1 MEKIL
6 EWLKK
11 PLYAGLAG
19 FLAGL
24 IVGLPLLGWL
34 IWPVQWT
41 DAAPQH
47 LRSDLQVDYLRMIID
62 SYGRNGDEN
71 LVIKRWQDLGVAAK
85 PALEALS
92 ANPGTT
98 EPKEIEKL
106 ALLVQA
112 PVPAIKPE
120 TKPQAQAQKGKG
132 DAPTTQAN
140 KPETQ
145 TEATLLPGAA
155 VETPEKTSGSK
166 TNLTL
171 LLGIMCVLTLGVG
184 GLLVFLLLRRKKA
197 AMEGEEEV
205 DDTAEGYSGQDM
217 EYVQEESA
225 GGAVAASTAA
235 PAKKR
240 VSADSEEPPVVQFMT
255 TYMLG
260 DDLYDD
266 SFSIDAPTGEFL
278 GECGVGISETI
289 GVGDPKKVTAF
300 EVWLFDKNDIQTV
313 TKVLMSNHAFN
324 DPNIRQRLLA
334 KGEPQLVEPGKRILL
349 ETASLQMEARIV
361 DASYGGGA
369 MPNNS
374 YFDRLTLELAV
385 WPKA

>member
-6 EWLKK
+6 EWLKN
-11 PLYAGLAG
+11 PLYTGIAG

-24 IVGLPLLGWL
+24 IVGLPIMGWMV
-34 IWPVQWT
+34 WPVQWT
-41 DAAPQH
+41 DASPQH
-47 LRSDLQVDYLRMIID
+47 LRSDLQVDYLRMMID
-62 SYGRNGDEN
+62 SFKRNEDES
-71 LVIKRWQDLGVAAK
+71 LAIKRWSELGSSNQSTLKALAA
-85 PALEALS
+85 A
-92 ANPGTT
+92 PGSTD
-98 EPKEIEKL
+98 PNEIEQM

-112 PVPAIKPE
+112 PIPVVNEDTNPE
-120 TKPQAQAQKGKG
+120 AENKGKAEQPKSEEAAK
-132 DAPTTQAN
+132 DQA
-140 KPETQ
+140 E
-145 TEATLLPGAA
+145 ETLLP
-155 VETPEKTSGSK
+155 VDETETTPVKTTSGLSSLPILLGVMCL
-166 TNLTL
+166 LTL
-171 LLGIMCVLTLGVG
+171 VVG
-184 GLLVFLLLRRKKA
+184 GLLVFLLLKRKK
-197 AMEGEEEV
+197 GESEAEEP
-205 DDTAEGYSGQDM
+205 AEGYDGYAGEDM
-217 EYVQEESA
+217 DYVAEETP
-225 GGAVAASTAA
+225 AARPVMNGTQ
-235 PAKKR
+235 KR
-240 VSADSEEPPVVQFMT
+240 TSLDSEEPPVVQFMT

-313 TKVLMSNHAFN
+313 TKVLMSTHAFN

-369 MPNNS
+369 MPTNS

-385 WPKA
+385 WPKNA